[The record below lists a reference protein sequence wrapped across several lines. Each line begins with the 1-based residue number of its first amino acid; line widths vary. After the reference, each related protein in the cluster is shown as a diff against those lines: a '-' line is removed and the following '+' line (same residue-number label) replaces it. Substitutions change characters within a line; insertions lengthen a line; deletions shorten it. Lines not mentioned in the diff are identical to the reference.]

1 MGFWGSVKNVLLGGD
16 ATKNFDNKL
25 NHYDSATAQLGQMAT
40 DAQGRQAPMAQA
52 AQLGAPYQMQTHQLA
67 PGQMDQSRGGLMGV
81 ANRLGAVASGQQA
94 GAGELAV
101 NRQFGQ
107 GASAL
112 QSAARSAHGANAALA
127 YRNAMRATADMGLG
141 AAGQAAQAQMQD
153 QANANQQ
160 LGSIYGGM
168 YGQDANV
175 AAQNAQLGQ
184 AAGAM
189 NAQLGQQAMLQQ
201 GQFNQQTALANQGA
215 ALQQRSMNDAMQI
228 QALGQQLGWDQA
240 RINAE
245 IAKANVAANDKGILP
260 GLIGAAGTAAAAY
273 ATGGASAAAGMG
285 QGSQGGGGA
294 AIPQGPVTSP
304 RYDDPLGPYRRPEF

>member
-1 MGFWGSVKNVLLGGD
+1 MGFWGSIKNVLVGGD

-25 NHYDSATAQLGQMAT
+25 YHYDDATSQLGQMAT
-40 DAQGRQAPMAQA
+40 DAQGRQAPQAQA
-52 AQLGAPYQMQTHQLA
+52 AQLGSPYQMQTQQLD
-67 PGQMDQSRGGLMGV
+67 PSQMGQSRGALMGV
-81 ANRLGAVASGQQA
+81 ANRLGAIANGQQA

-107 GASAL
+107 GAAAL
-112 QSAARSAHGANAALA
+112 QSAARSARGANAALA
-127 YRNAMRATADMGLG
+127 YRNAMRSTADMGLG

-153 QANANQQ
+153 QANANAQ

-184 AAGAM
+184 AAGAL
-189 NAQLGQQAMLQQ
+189 NAQLGQQAMLTQ

-215 ALQQRSMNDAMQI
+215 QMQQRSMNDAMQL

-240 RINAE
+240 KINAE
-245 IAKANVAANDKGILP
+245 IAKANIAANDKGILP
-260 GLIGAAGTAAAAY
+260 GLIGAAGTAAAA
-273 ATGGASAAAGMG
+273 AAGAPGAAG
-285 QGSQGGGGA
+285 QAGGGIGGTA
-294 AIPQGPVTSP
+294 QQSTVPQGPVLMPS
-304 RYDDPLGPYRRPEF
+304 YDDPLAKYRRPEF